1 MFNVTQDSGLLVER
15 VLSGS
20 LADKAGLKGGKV
32 KIELLGRS
40 LWIGGDIIL
49 EIEDTVCMSSHDV
62 CSIRDTPGS
71 FEPGDKV
78 MMKILRGG
86 KVIELAVQL

>member
-40 LWIGGDIIL
+40 LWIGVVVIGFD
-49 EIEDTVCMSSHDV
+49 
-62 CSIRDTPGS
+62 
-71 FEPGDKV
+71 
-78 MMKILRGG
+78 GG
-86 KVIELAVQL
+86 GNYR